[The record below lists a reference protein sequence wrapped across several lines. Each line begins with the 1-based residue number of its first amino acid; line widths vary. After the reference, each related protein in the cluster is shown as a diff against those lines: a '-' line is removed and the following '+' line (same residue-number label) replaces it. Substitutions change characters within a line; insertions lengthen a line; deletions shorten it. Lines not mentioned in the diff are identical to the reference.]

1 MCVSVSEGVQGA
13 HLKTVLL
20 DFCQT
25 GPVDPDFLCQEQS
38 LNPYGSFEPKTN
50 FLDLSVQK
58 LRVLLDLMY
67 SPFLFSFIVLKI
79 QDSLEKSHLSA
90 LRMGKHLKLG
100 HILRGI

>member
-1 MCVSVSEGVQGA
+1 MQKSALGTQNPA
-13 HLKTVLL
+13 LFLL
-20 DFCQT
+20 TCGQT
-25 GPVDPDFLCQEQS
+25 LPVDPDFLCQEQS

-79 QDSLEKSHLSA
+79 ECLE
-90 LRMGKHLKLG
+90 
-100 HILRGI
+100 IF

>member
-1 MCVSVSEGVQGA
+1 MSVSEGVQGA

-79 QDSLEKSHLSA
+79 SVVQRKLYA
-90 LRMGKHLKLG
+90 LKLQ
-100 HILRGI
+100 

>member
-1 MCVSVSEGVQGA
+1 MCVCVSEGVQGA

-38 LNPYGSFEPKTN
+38 LNPYGSFEQKTDS
-50 FLDLSVQK
+50 LDLSFQK

-67 SPFLFSFIVLKI
+67 SPFLFSFIVLEI
-79 QDSLEKSHLSA
+79 MYTTQVCVNEGGLQVIDTSQ
-90 LRMGKHLKLG
+90 KL
-100 HILRGI
+100 

>member
-1 MCVSVSEGVQGA
+1 MCVCVSEGVQGA

-20 DFCQT
+20 DFCQS

-79 QDSLEKSHLSA
+79 RSSRIVKYRHGPKSVEK
-90 LRMGKHLKLG
+90 LR
-100 HILRGI
+100 